1 MTESYKHLDLKYDLY
16 ASLLQDDK
24 YADVEKTIGST
35 RTDIVTEIGNLLLAI
50 EIQYTPIPIKN
61 ILHRMRE
68 HTKKNMHT
76 LWLFPEEFLMVN
88 NNTRN
93 LKCVRFI
100 QQLQEG
106 VIFIL
111 RDQQIIPA
119 RLDNSLICLASNVIA
134 SKKKFLSIQEPI
146 SLEDLTFTQN
156 ELYGV
161 NIVTVKEWWLDSYLE
176 LFNFVN

>member
-16 ASLLQDDK
+16 VSLLQDDK

-35 RTDIVTEIGNLLLAI
+35 RTDILTEIGNTLLAI
-50 EIQYTPIPIKN
+50 EIQYTPLSLKN

-76 LWLFPEEFLMVN
+76 LWLFPEEFLFAN
-88 NNTRN
+88 QNIRN

-106 VIFIL
+106 VIFLL

-119 RLDNSLICLASNVIA
+119 RLDNSLIFQKHTIVAG
-134 SKKKFLSIQEPI
+134 KKKILLVQEPVL
-146 SLEDLTFTQN
+146 LEDLTCTRN
-156 ELYGV
+156 EMYGL
-161 NIVTVKEWWLDSYLE
+161 NIVTVQEWWLDSYLE
-176 LFNFVN
+176 LYGVCL